1 VPFVLCATF
10 FFIGGAY
17 FCYRI
22 VLPVAFKYFIEQYST
37 MGVTPAIRIG
47 EYFTFFFRM
56 VLAFGVTFE
65 LPVFT
70 FFLVRLGIWD
80 YRFMIRSFRYAILVI
95 FILAAMLT
103 PTPDVINQSLLALP
117 MLVLYVLSIGVAYVW
132 RRT

>member
-1 VPFVLCATF
+1 
-10 FFIGGAY
+10 
-17 FCYRI
+17 
-22 VLPVAFKYFIEQYST
+22 
-37 MGVTPAIRIG
+37 MGVAPAIRVA

-70 FFLVRLGIWD
+70 FFLVRLGVWD
-80 YRFMIRSFRYAILVI
+80 YRFMIRSFRYAIVAI

-117 MLVLYVLSIGVAYVW
+117 MLLLYVASIGVAYVW
-132 RRT
+132 RK